1 MIYLM
6 RVITKNFIL
15 KHRNDSL
22 NGMPIESGPASEYIE
37 QKNASTLEG
46 YINNIL
52 MKMETDA

>member
-1 MIYLM
+1 M